1 MSAPIND
8 PERELRL
15 IVRRVSVALAVVFL
29 MAAGLIA
36 RAVYLQHFQHDKFTA
51 RSDANRIQLEPLPP
65 TRGLIYDRQGRLLAE
80 NIPSHNLAIVPERV
94 PDLDA
99 TLARLAEIIDIDDD
113 DLRSFDRRH
122 KAYRRP
128 FEPVSLK
135 TRLTDDDIAKL
146 WVNAPFLQGVE
157 VRAELSRSYPYGEMF
172 YHTLGY
178 VGRINARDYE
188 RIETLDKTADYVGTD
203 FIGKIGT
210 ERVYE
215 TQLLGKPGYQQVET
229 NAHGR
234 IIKVLGETA
243 PVPGKSLELF
253 LDADVQKAA
262 YDAMTDK
269 RGAVVAIEVET
280 GGILSMLSMPTA
292 DPNLF
297 VAGIPASIYNPLRD
311 SPDRP
316 FSDRA
321 AQGTYP
327 PASTLKPF
335 IGLGGIA
342 VGATTWDRTINDPGF
357 YQLPGEERRWRDW
370 TWATRR
376 DGHGSRVDLAD
387 AVIESCDVYYYD
399 LAFKM
404 KLENMHSYLDAFG
417 FGQNVATDVFFP
429 NEGINPTRQW
439 KENTRGF
446 DWYPGDSINLG
457 IGQGYVLA
465 SPLQLAVATTV
476 LARRG
481 SWIAPRIAKSVDGVP
496 TSSDIDKP
504 DVEGLTDNDWDRM
517 FQAMHD
523 VVYGPKGTAR
533 AAGFGMTYKMAGK
546 TGTAQVISRITGTEG
561 LDPEEREERQKS
573 HALFIAFAPVEDPK
587 IAVAVIVENGESGG
601 RAAAPVAKAVFDAYL
616 ASEGVEIASE

>member
-1 MSAPIND
+1 MSAPMND
-8 PERELRL
+8 PERESRL
-15 IVRRVSVALAVVFL
+15 IQRRVSVALVVVFL
-29 MAAGLIA
+29 MASVLIA
-36 RAVYLQHFQHDKFTA
+36 RAVYLQHFQHEKFSA
-51 RSDANRIQLEPLPP
+51 RSDANRIQLEPLAP
-65 TRGLIYDRQGRLLAE
+65 TRGLIYDRKGRLLAE
-80 NIPSHNLAIVPERV
+80 NIPSHSLAIVPERV

-99 TLARLAEIIDIDDD
+99 TLTRLSEIIDIDED
-113 DLRSFDRRH
+113 DLESFERRR
-122 KAYRRP
+122 KSYRRP
-128 FEPVSLK
+128 FEPVALK
-135 TRLTDDDIAKL
+135 TRLSDDDIAKL

-157 VRAELSRSYPYGEMF
+157 VRAELSRSYPYGQMF

-178 VGRINARDYE
+178 VGRINERDQE
-188 RIETLDKTADYVGTD
+188 RIANAERNADYVGTD
-203 FIGKIGT
+203 FIGKIGI

-215 TQLLGKPGYQQVET
+215 DELLGKPGYQQVET

-243 PVPGKSLELF
+243 PIPGKSLELF
-253 LDADVQKAA
+253 LDTDIQKAA
-262 YDAMTDK
+262 YDAMQDR

-280 GGILSMLSMPTA
+280 GGILSMLSMPTV

-297 VAGIPASIYNPLRD
+297 VAGIPASIFNPLRD
-311 SPDRP
+311 SLDRP
-316 FSDRA
+316 FTDRA
-321 AQGTYP
+321 ARGAYP

-335 IGLGGIA
+335 IGLAGVA
-342 VGATTWDRTINDPGF
+342 VGATTWERTINDPGF
-357 YQLPGEERRWRDW
+357 YQIPGEERRWRDW

-417 FGQNVATDVFFP
+417 FGQTTAVDVFSP
-429 NEGINPTRQW
+429 VDGINPTRAW
-439 KENTRGF
+439 KEETRGLPWF
-446 DWYPGDSINLG
+446 PGDSINLG
-457 IGQGYVLA
+457 IGQGYITA
-465 SPLQLAVATTV
+465 TPLQLAVATTV

-481 SWIAPRIAKSVDGVP
+481 SWVAPRLAKSIDGVP
-496 TSSDIDKP
+496 TPSEIDMPDI
-504 DVEGLTDNDWDRM
+504 EGLTERDWDLM
-517 FQAMHD
+517 FKAMED
-523 VVYGPKGTAR
+523 VVYGAKGTAR

-546 TGTAQVISRITGTEG
+546 TGTAQVISRLTGTEG

-587 IAVAVIVENGESGG
+587 VAVAVIVENGESGG

-616 ASEGVEIASE
+616 AGEERASE